1 MKKNLLS
8 IIILAL
14 LIVNLGMTGFMM
26 LSVMTTNS
34 QTAKLISDIAAALEL
49 EANGGE
55 TGGFSGSASGQVAV
69 TDMATWG
76 FTGDDKLTITLKP
89 DSNGQGYYMVV
100 EVVFSLNKASA
111 DYETLGTDEQL
122 ESMKNLVKAKIN
134 DTLAAYSKEEL
145 ENTEVG
151 NLEIAKEQILESVQ
165 EMFNSNFIYDVNFSS
180 ILYAA
185 Q

>member
-55 TGGFSGSASGQVAV
+55 SGGFSGSASGTVAV
-69 TDMATWG
+69 TDMTTWG
-76 FTGDDKLTITLKP
+76 FTGDEDKIIVTLKP
-89 DSNGQGYYMVV
+89 GADGKSHLMVV
-100 EVVFSLNKASA
+100 EAVFSLNTASP
-111 DYETLGTDEQL
+111 DYATLGTEEKL
-122 ESMKNLVKAKIN
+122 ASMKSLVKAKIN
-134 DTLAAYSKEEL
+134 DTLAQYSIEEL
-145 ENTEVG
+145 QNAESGT
-151 NLEIAKEQILESVQ
+151 LELATEQILENVQ
-165 EMFNSNFIYDVNFSS
+165 EMFNSNFIYDLNFSS
-180 ILYAA
+180 ILY

>member
-14 LIVNLGMTGFMM
+14 LIVNLAMTGFML

-49 EANGGE
+49 EANGGA
-55 TGGFSGSASGQVAV
+55 TGGFTGSAGAIAV

-76 FTGDDKLTITLKP
+76 FTGDEKLTIALKP
-89 DSNGQGYYMVV
+89 GEDGKTHYMVV

-111 DYETLGTDEQL
+111 DYATLGTE
-122 ESMKNLVKAKIN
+122 ENLANVKEVVKSEITN
-134 DTLAAYSKEEL
+134 TLSGYTMEEL
-145 ENTEVG
+145 QSG
-151 NLEIAKEQILESVQ
+151 MDQIAKETILENVQ
-165 EMFNSNFIYDVNFSS
+165 SMFNSNFIYDISFSS
-180 ILYAA
+180 VLYS
-185 Q
+185 